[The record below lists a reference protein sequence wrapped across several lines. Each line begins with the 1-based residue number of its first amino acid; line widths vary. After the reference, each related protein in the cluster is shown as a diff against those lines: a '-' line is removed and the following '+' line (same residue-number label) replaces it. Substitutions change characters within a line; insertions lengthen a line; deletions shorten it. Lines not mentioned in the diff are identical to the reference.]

1 MVYVSLFSLYRQ
13 LKTGV
18 GFRVLFQSGEGLLRR
33 KGLKNA
39 DLAHQ
44 LALNVTALC
53 DAMRCKVRGVTFLQK
68 VTLNN
73 WSEWLI
79 ERCRILGTVL

>member
-1 MVYVSLFSLYRQ
+1 LYRQ

-18 GFRVLFQSGEGLLRR
+18 GFRVIFQSGKGLLRR

-53 DAMRCKVRGVTFLQK
+53 DAMQGARGDISSKDDSKQLV
-68 VTLNN
+68 
-73 WSEWLI
+73 
-79 ERCRILGTVL
+79 